1 MIDGSFTC
9 LRNGAKKGIVRTD
22 RIRRQGRFFSEVG
35 REMAGAPSPSP
46 SPCIFCQI
54 SGKSTLTNLLHTDDR
69 VVAFQDIRPSAF
81 RHYLVIPVKHIATVN
96 DLRRREEDYT
106 LVSHM
111 LQVGRTLLQ
120 QDAPESKHRFG
131 FHQPPFNSVNHLHL
145 HCFAL
150 PFTPK
155 WKHIKYVSFGPLG
168 FIEAERLL
176 EKIKP

>member
-1 MIDGSFTC
+1 YLSC
-9 LRNGAKKGIVRTD
+9 
-22 RIRRQGRFFSEVG
+22 
-35 REMAGAPSPSP
+35 
-46 SPCIFCQI
+46 
-54 SGKSTLTNLLHTDDR
+54 
-69 VVAFQDIRPSAF
+69 

-106 LVSHM
+106 LVNHM

-120 QDAPESKHRFG
+120 QDAPESKHSRFG

-150 PFTPK
+150 PFIPK
-155 WKHIKYVSFGPLG
+155 WKHIKYLSLGPLG